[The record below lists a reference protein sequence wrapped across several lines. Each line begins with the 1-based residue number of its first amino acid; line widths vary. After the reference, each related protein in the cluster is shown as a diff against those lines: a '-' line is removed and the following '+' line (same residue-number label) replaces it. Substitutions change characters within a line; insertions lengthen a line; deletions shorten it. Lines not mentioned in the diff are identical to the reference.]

1 MSDTDSLMKRMDE
14 YDQDHCW
21 QYDIRVRNL
30 EDDLIEAD
38 MTKEEMQALKVSD
51 FDFYIVTDVDERM
64 ECVEFIKR
72 HEWLGTLSQY
82 TTHWFAARYK
92 GKLAGVLLFNVP
104 NAFSKV
110 VGDKTKDIERLISR
124 GACISWSPKTLASS
138 FLMYS
143 IRWMVE
149 CSEYRVFSAYSDP
162 SARELGTVYQ
172 ACSFYYIG
180 NTYGA
185 KGRLVNPFTGKLVS
199 DRAFRHKTM
208 YRRIAKSLG
217 IEWVKDWNHKNG
229 MNWHNVPD
237 EVEKVLKAESKRL
250 QSVAHMVS
258 MPSKHKYIFVLGRD
272 KRETKALRKE
282 FEERNKVYPYPKER
296 GK

>member
-1 MSDTDSLMKRMDE
+1 MDLVKRME
-14 YDQDHCW
+14 TYGEDHCW
-21 QYDIRVRNL
+21 QYDIRLRNL

-38 MTKEEMQALKVSD
+38 LTMEEMQALKVAD
-51 FDFYIVTDVDERM
+51 FDFYVVTDAEERM
-64 ECVEFIKR
+64 ECIEFIKR

-82 TTHWFAARYK
+82 TTQWFAARYK
-92 GKLAGVLLFNVP
+92 GKLAGVLLFNMP

-110 VGDKTKDIERLISR
+110 VGDKTKDLERLISR

-138 FLMYS
+138 FMMWC
-143 IRWMVE
+143 IRWMVDNTQ
-149 CSEYRVFSAYSDP
+149 YRVFSAYSDP
-162 SARELGTVYQ
+162 SAKELGTVYQ

-185 KGRLVNPFTGKLVS
+185 TKRYVNPFTGKLVS
-199 DRAFRHKTM
+199 DRVFRQKTT
-208 YRRIAKSLG
+208 YRKIAKSLG
-217 IEWVKDWNHKNG
+217 IEWQKDWNHKTG

-237 EVEKVLKAESKRL
+237 EIEAQIRAESKRL
-250 QSVAHMVS
+250 QATAEVIE

-272 KRETKALRKE
+272 KRETKKLRKE
-282 FEERNKVYPYPKER
+282 FEERNKIFEYPKER